1 MAGGGNRSADD
12 PGIVWVVWRLT
23 EHEPRGPY
31 PSLRRP
37 LAGIPSGTLGRMPAV
52 GDLLAGRYRILGTV
66 GAGGM
71 ATVHRARDER
81 LERDVAIKVL
91 LPNLAGD
98 PVLATRFEREARTL
112 AASAHPGIVS
122 VYDVDPGDPNSGR
135 EPFFVMELCAG
146 GSLADRL
153 AGGQRLPPDDLV
165 PVLVSVA
172 EGLAALHERG
182 VVHRDVKPSNI
193 LLATDRAKLA
203 DFGLARSDSAELS
216 DLTAPGTVA
225 GTMVYLA
232 PEVLAGEA
240 AAAPAD
246 VHALGVAAFAGLT
259 GALPRPATSLS
270 ELIAT
275 AREPAARVSEAAPD
289 LGEAFDEPIAAAL
302 NLDPA
307 SRPGALTFATALT
320 AALGRW
326 RRTRPPIAAPVAPTP
341 PAGPATDATTIAVS
355 TMPDR
360 PSDRPGEHED
370 PPLRRAPRPHAGA
383 VLLVIAALA
392 LWVLA
397 SALLGNGS
405 PSATTSPP
413 PSEVANPSSTRPT
426 SPSASSSAS
435 PSVTRSVVDSALAA
449 LDEVDSAIAGTTGK
463 DGLKGNERNEL
474 ERLAGGVRSA
484 LDDGDTDT
492 ARERAEALSD
502 EIDDLDDDLD
512 EERAR
517 RLADAVTALVEILG
531 ND

>member
-225 GTMVYLA
+225 GTMAYLA